1 MYGFRIA
8 TNETGKGEV
17 MDIKTMTSPE
27 FAEAAFQKVKP
38 QLLALRADELEHMN
52 VDVPN
57 AASIALAAHGRMIDL
72 RPRMAA
78 LPGHPVELLDELPTY
93 AAAAWYAHLVSL
105 PAAGDGERVKKLLDE
120 AGPLRD
126 ALLLAAEAL
135 VPRGLLDADKV
146 AEIRAGLGNLD
157 KANDLAALSDL
168 FKQAWPQIASKTA
181 VDRAEVDRAATLGM
195 ELLLALGEKGLA
207 QKRAATAEARDLRVR
222 AFTLLVRAYEQCTRA
237 VSYLRWMEDD
247 LELYAPSLRPRAR
260 SSRETRGASAQPPPA
275 SDAQNPKSGA
285 DAE

>member
-1 MYGFRIA
+1 
-8 TNETGKGEV
+8 
-17 MDIKTMTSPE
+17 MDIRMITSPE
-27 FAEAAFQKVKP
+27 FAEAAFEKVKP
-38 QLLALRADELEHMN
+38 QLLALRADELEYLN
-52 VDVPN
+52 SDIPN
-57 AASIALAAHGRMIDL
+57 AASIALAAYGRMMEL
-72 RPRMAA
+72 RPRMAE

-93 AAAAWYAHLVSL
+93 AAAAWYAHLVSV

-135 VPRGLLDADKV
+135 APRGLLDADKV

-168 FKQAWPQIASKTA
+168 FKRAWPRIAGKTA

-207 QKRAATAEARDLRVR
+207 QKQATTAEARDLRVR

-247 LELYAPSLRPRAR
+247 VELYTPSLRQRPR
-260 SSRETRGASAQPPPA
+260 SSRESRGASTQPPPP
-275 SDAQNPKSGA
+275 SDAPPPKNGA